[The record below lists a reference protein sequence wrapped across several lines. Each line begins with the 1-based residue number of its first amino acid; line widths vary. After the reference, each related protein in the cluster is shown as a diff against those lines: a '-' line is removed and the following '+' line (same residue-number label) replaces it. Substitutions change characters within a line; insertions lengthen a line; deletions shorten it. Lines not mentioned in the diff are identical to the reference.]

1 MKLTSNPKA
10 GLGLSWRWLLWG
22 VFLVV
27 WTTALLTTEPVHVAH
42 RVLATPFIFPTAKLL
57 HVTAYSLF
65 AILSGWLF
73 LPGRWRW
80 LLLAFMC
87 LHAFGTEFLQQ
98 YVPERGPSLWDVG
111 IDHIGIAIGLVLSSK
126 WWLKS
131 DSQ

>member
-1 MKLTSNPKA
+1 
-10 GLGLSWRWLLWG
+10 
-22 VFLVV
+22 
-27 WTTALLTTEPVHVAH
+27 
-42 RVLATPFIFPTAKLL
+42 
-57 HVTAYSLF
+57 VTAYATF

-80 LLLAFMC
+80 LMLAFIS
-87 LHAFGTEFLQQ
+87 LHAFGTEFLQR

-131 DSQ
+131 DPQ